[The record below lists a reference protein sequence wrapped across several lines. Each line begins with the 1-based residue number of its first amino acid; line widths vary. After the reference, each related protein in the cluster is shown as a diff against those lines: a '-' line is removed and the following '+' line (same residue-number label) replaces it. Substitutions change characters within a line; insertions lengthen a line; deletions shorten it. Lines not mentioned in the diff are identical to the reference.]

1 MVFSSAIFL
10 FAFLPIVFGLCMLP
24 VSIKFKNIVLII
36 ASLFFYAFGEPLYVF
51 LMIGSSIWNYIFG
64 YMLGPSSEGKEKYR
78 KIILVIAII
87 VNIGML
93 GVFKYTGFIIDNIN
107 KGLHAGIS
115 FKEIALPI
123 GISFFTFQALS
134 YVCDV
139 YRDPKLS
146 QKNYL
151 NVLLYISM
159 FPQLVAGPIVKYSD
173 INEQI
178 NERQFDTV
186 EISNGIS
193 RFCKGLFKKMFLAN
207 VCAVIADDIFAL
219 NINEYGAILAW
230 LGAIAYALQIYY
242 DFSAYSDMA
251 IGLGHMF
258 GFSYKENFNH
268 PYCATSIKDF
278 WSRWHISLSTWFK
291 EYVYIPLGGNREGKF
306 KTERNKMTVFLLT
319 GIWHGANWTFI
330 LWGIIHGVFN
340 VLEDTI
346 LPIRK
351 LKIKVIANIYTLL
364 VAVTAFVFFRSDSI
378 GKGLAFVNAMFTNFW
393 INTKTSRTFL
403 EYMNLYNIVTLIVAI
418 IFAYP
423 VSQKID
429 EVLKKKFKN
438 ISRGYACAA
447 YVLLFLCMLRLSS
460 GAYNPFIYFRF

>member
-1 MVFSSAIFL
+1 
-10 FAFLPIVFGLCMLP
+10 
-24 VSIKFKNIVLII
+24 
-36 ASLFFYAFGEPLYVF
+36 
-51 LMIGSSIWNYIFG
+51 
-64 YMLGPSSEGKEKYR
+64 
-78 KIILVIAII
+78 
-87 VNIGML
+87 
-93 GVFKYTGFIIDNIN
+93 
-107 KGLHAGIS
+107 
-115 FKEIALPI
+115 
-123 GISFFTFQALS
+123 
-134 YVCDV
+134 
-139 YRDPKLS
+139 
-146 QKNYL
+146 
-151 NVLLYISM
+151 M
-159 FPQLVAGPIVKYSD
+159 FPQLVAGPIVKYGD

-219 NINEYGAILAW
+219 NINEYGAIVAW

-351 LKIKVIANIYTLL
+351 LKIKVIANLYTLL
-364 VAVTAFVFFRSDSI
+364 VAVTAFVFFRADSI
-378 GKGLAFVNAMFTNFW
+378 GKGLWFVKSMFTNFW
-393 INTKTSRTFL
+393 IDAKTSSMFL

-423 VSQKID
+423 VSQKFNELI
-429 EVLKKKFKN
+429 KKKDINRKV
-438 ISRGYACAA
+438 YAYMAM
-447 YVLLFLCMLRLSS
+447 VMLFLCMLRLSS

>member
-1 MVFSSAIFL
+1 
-10 FAFLPIVFGLCMLP
+10 MLP
-24 VSIKFKNIVLII
+24 VSIKIKNIVLII
-36 ASLFFYAFGEPLYVF
+36 ASLFFYAFGEPVYVL

-64 YMLGPSSEGKEKYR
+64 YMLGPSSDGKAKYR
-78 KIILVIAII
+78 KVILVIAVI
-87 VNIGML
+87 VNIGIL

-115 FKEIALPI
+115 IKEIALPI

-159 FPQLVAGPIVKYSD
+159 FPQLVAGPIVKYGD

-219 NINEYGAILAW
+219 NINEYGAIVAW

-351 LKIKVIANIYTLL
+351 LKIKVIANLYTLL
-364 VAVTAFVFFRSDSI
+364 VAVTAFVFFRADTIS
-378 GKGLAFVNAMFTNFW
+378 KGLWFVKSMFTNFW
-393 INTKTSRTFL
+393 IDTKTSSMFL

-423 VSQKID
+423 VSQRFNELI
-429 EVLKKKFKN
+429 KKKDINRKV
-438 ISRGYACAA
+438 YAYMAM
-447 YVLLFLCMLRLSS
+447 VMLFLCMLRLSS

>member
-159 FPQLVAGPIVKYSD
+159 FPQLVAGPI
-173 INEQI
+173 
-178 NERQFDTV
+178 ERSKNLLSQMQNIEKIELWNLNRVTSGA
-186 EISNGIS
+186 ILMLW
-193 RFCKGLFKKMFLAN
+193 GLFMKM
-207 VCAVIADDIFAL
+207 VIADRVSILVDIIFNNYRL
-219 NINEYGAILAW
+219 YGSTELILAAF
-230 LGAIAYALQIYY
+230 GFSLQIY
-242 DFSAYSDMA
+242 
-251 IGLGHMF
+251 
-258 GFSYKENFNH
+258 
-268 PYCATSIKDF
+268 
-278 WSRWHISLSTWFK
+278 
-291 EYVYIPLGGNREGKF
+291 
-306 KTERNKMTVFLLT
+306 
-319 GIWHGANWTFI
+319 
-330 LWGIIHGVFN
+330 
-340 VLEDTI
+340 
-346 LPIRK
+346 
-351 LKIKVIANIYTLL
+351 
-364 VAVTAFVFFRSDSI
+364 
-378 GKGLAFVNAMFTNFW
+378 
-393 INTKTSRTFL
+393 
-403 EYMNLYNIVTLIVAI
+403 
-418 IFAYP
+418 
-423 VSQKID
+423 
-429 EVLKKKFKN
+429 
-438 ISRGYACAA
+438 
-447 YVLLFLCMLRLSS
+447 
-460 GAYNPFIYFRF
+460 